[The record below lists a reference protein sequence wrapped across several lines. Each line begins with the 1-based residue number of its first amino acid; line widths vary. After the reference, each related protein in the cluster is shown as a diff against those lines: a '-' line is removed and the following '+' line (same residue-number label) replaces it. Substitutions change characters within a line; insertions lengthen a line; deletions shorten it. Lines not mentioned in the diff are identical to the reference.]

1 MYINKDR
8 ELIKMR
14 NDWRKG
20 YYYLHANSQIVYIPS
35 MVVAEDSSILKEKY
49 IIKYWYVESE
59 QDFNHMVDEA
69 KQIGG

>member
-1 MYINKDR
+1 MKN
-8 ELIKMR
+8 
-14 NDWRKG
+14 NWRKG
-20 YYYLHANSQIVYIPS
+20 YYYLHANGQIVYIPS
-35 MVVAEDSSILKEKY
+35 VVVAEEVGILSEKH